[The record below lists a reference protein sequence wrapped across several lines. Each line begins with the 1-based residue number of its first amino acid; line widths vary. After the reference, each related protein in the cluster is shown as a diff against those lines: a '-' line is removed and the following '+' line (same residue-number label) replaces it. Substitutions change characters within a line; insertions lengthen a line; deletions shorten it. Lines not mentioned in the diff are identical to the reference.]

1 MPARPAN
8 PSETKLKTDPHGMFS
23 LANAFETTAAPA
35 TKMPKLDK
43 LAHGITARYAK
54 SLSSFVVS
62 VQIRCLALWLA
73 IS

>member
-1 MPARPAN
+1 
-8 PSETKLKTDPHGMFS
+8 MFS